1 MADTQYQLG
10 EIERRF
16 AELIWDHEPLPS
28 GQLVQ
33 LCAEQLQWKKSTTYT
48 VLRKLCDKGLFQNQG
63 GQVTALI
70 SRQQFL
76 ALQSEKFVED
86 AFGGSLPRFLTA
98 FSTRKKLSPQ
108 EIEEI
113 QKIIEENRED

>member
-48 VLRKLCDKGLFQNQG
+48 VLRKL
-63 GQVTALI
+63 
-70 SRQQFL
+70 
-76 ALQSEKFVED
+76 
-86 AFGGSLPRFLTA
+86 
-98 FSTRKKLSPQ
+98 
-108 EIEEI
+108 
-113 QKIIEENRED
+113 